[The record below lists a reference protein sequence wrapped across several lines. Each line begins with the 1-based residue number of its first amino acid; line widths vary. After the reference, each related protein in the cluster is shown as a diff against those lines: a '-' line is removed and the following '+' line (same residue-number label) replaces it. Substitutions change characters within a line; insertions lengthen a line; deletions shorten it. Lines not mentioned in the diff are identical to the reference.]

1 MACFGSSL
9 DGTKGLGRFDCKAR
23 TKSELPVRKMAL
35 CDIGSHFLA
44 FTVQIIRVFVFFYFI
59 LRNLALGSFLVLPPD
74 GSRALQLWDH
84 LVRRPLRFK

>member
-35 CDIGSHFLA
+35 CDIDSHFLA
-44 FTVQIIRVFVFFYFI
+44 FTVQIIRVFVFLFY
-59 LRNLALGSFLVLPPD
+59 S
-74 GSRALQLWDH
+74 
-84 LVRRPLRFK
+84 